1 MEEKKTISTAL
12 VLQFLN
18 DFEGKEYDELYRLL
32 AGRLSEDDRDELN
45 GSKLPS
51 LSSDIIAKKIFDPC
65 EHKER
70 LEYLLRGIIGDQKI
84 QIESGALQEGYIHST
99 SSKKIIMDIPSN
111 LVDGRFVDTEVQ
123 QLAQEFILQRGDI
136 YSSNMLMIQYSSA
149 TDQSKGEIDYQDVK
163 GTILICLMKKSSKTF
178 LEYESDRY
186 IHRFTT
192 RTADSGLAY
201 ETLGTIIY
209 VQLDKCLEQLKN
221 GINGESDDFLQ
232 LLLSMMADINDTTV
246 QDKAAENE
254 ITRSIVSEIKE
265 LIQDKEVQKM
275 LLAEKYAVA
284 DFNSTMHE
292 REKKAKDEGQTLLV
306 SAIQRLRAGE
316 TRETLLSEG
325 YDKKTIELAY
335 ACR

>member
-1 MEEKKTISTAL
+1 MVQSVA
-12 VLQFLN
+12 FL
-18 DFEGKEYDELYRLL
+18 L
-32 AGRLSEDDRDELN
+32 
-45 GSKLPS
+45 
-51 LSSDIIAKKIFDPC
+51 KI
-65 EHKER
+65 
-70 LEYLLRGIIGDQKI
+70 
-84 QIESGALQEGYIHST
+84 
-99 SSKKIIMDIPSN
+99 
-111 LVDGRFVDTEVQ
+111 
-123 QLAQEFILQRGDI
+123 
-136 YSSNMLMIQYSSA
+136 
-149 TDQSKGEIDYQDVK
+149 
-163 GTILICLMKKSSKTF
+163 
-178 LEYESDRY
+178 
-186 IHRFTT
+186 
-192 RTADSGLAY
+192 
-201 ETLGTIIY
+201 
-209 VQLDKCLEQLKN
+209 LDKCLEQLKN